1 MEATAKKRSF
11 VKVRCSQ
18 CGHISWWLR
27 KSPYLCTQCGSKHGM
42 IVNLLGD
49 ALKQRRLAIQEN
61 LANQARI
68 DAFLQ
73 GQEDDARGLSQKL

>member
-1 MEATAKKRSF
+1 
-11 VKVRCSQ
+11 
-18 CGHISWWLR
+18 
-27 KSPYLCTQCGSKHGM
+27 M